1 MAETRIDRQMSR
13 IASARPTHRERLEHR
28 VRDLNAARTLR
39 IDLATRALETFGE
52 DRELRIL
59 DAGCG
64 EGVLAER
71 LGRRHPGW
79 QVVGADFDTEQL
91 QKARSTVDAQEL
103 SNVRFVEADLTADV
117 GTSTYDAV
125 SAIECLEEIRDDEAA
140 LSSMARALRSGGLFV
155 AHVPERNWRPVLPG
169 GDRAWRLEVRH
180 GYSAEELVAKCE
192 RAGLA
197 DVVVTPTA
205 RGTVWLAQ
213 DIANRLKGAS
223 LKRRLIAYPPLAAAA
238 RLERLGITW
247 GAPRALFV
255 EARRP

>member
-1 MAETRIDRQMSR
+1 MTGTRIDGQMSR

-39 IDLATRALETFGE
+39 VDLAARALETFGE
-52 DRELRIL
+52 HRQLRIL

-71 LGRRHPGW
+71 LGRRHPDW
-79 QVVGADFDTEQL
+79 EVVGADFDTEQL
-91 QKARSTVDAQEL
+91 QKARRTVGRRGL
-103 SNVRFVEADLTADV
+103 TNVRFVEADLTADV

-125 SAIECLEEIRDDEAA
+125 SAIECLEEIPDDEAA
-140 LSSMARALRSGGLFV
+140 LSSMARALRPGGLFV
-155 AHVPERNWRPVLPG
+155 AHVPERDWEPVLSG
-169 GDRAWRLEVRH
+169 GNRTWRLEVRH
-180 GYSAEELVAKCE
+180 GYSAEEMVAKCQ

-223 LKRRLIAYPPLAAAA
+223 LKRRLIAYPPLATAAH
-238 RLERLGITW
+238 LERLGITW
-247 GAPRALFV
+247 GKPRALFV